1 MNFNSEV
8 VTEIIVVIITM
19 VMIMMKRNMNM
30 KSMIECVRI
39 SKKKLRL
46 CLMRIYT
53 TDRVNHDGVF
63 L

>member
-8 VTEIIVVIITM
+8 VTEIIMVIITM

-30 KSMIECVRI
+30 KSMIEHV

>member
-8 VTEIIVVIITM
+8 VTEIIMVIITM

-30 KSMIECVRI
+30 KSMIEHV
-39 SKKKLRL
+39 SKKKLKL